1 MRESGQLPLPF
12 VHRPEFVDDLLQAA
26 SNENALAWSSRPQ
39 DWPGGRLAIWGAEGC
54 GKTHLLH
61 LWAGRIGARYRCGA
75 ALRAE
80 MPATGLAID
89 DADAVPDA
97 AVLLHTLNA
106 AAEARLPVLL
116 AARQPPGRWP
126 IELPDLASRLRAT
139 MAVEIGP
146 AEDTLLQALFAR
158 LLSERQ
164 IAVSACVQDWIRLRL
179 PRTPAALREAA
190 ARLDHAGLVA
200 GRAITR
206 ALAAAVL
213 GQLADRD
220 C

>member
-1 MRESGQLPLPF
+1 MSESGQLPLPF
-12 VHRPEFVDDLLQAA
+12 VHRAEFVDDLFQAA
-26 SNENALAWSSRPQ
+26 SNEDALTWSSRPQ
-39 DWPGGRLAIWGAEGC
+39 DWPCGRLAIWGAEGC

-61 LWAGRIGARYRCGA
+61 LWASRVGARYLCGPV
-75 ALRAE
+75 LRAE
-80 MPATGLAID
+80 MPATRLAID

-97 AVLLHTLNA
+97 SVLLHILNA
-106 AAEARLPVLL
+106 AVEARLPVLL
-116 AARQPPGRWP
+116 AARLPPGRWP
-126 IELPDLASRLRAT
+126 VELPDLASRLRAT

-164 IAVSACVQDWIRLRL
+164 IAVRPCLQDWIRLRL

-190 ARLDHAGLVA
+190 AQLDRAALVA

-206 ALAAAVL
+206 SLAVAVL
-213 GQLADRD
+213 EKLADRD